1 MRLRIASFTTY
12 VILAASAGGCG
23 SPGTLAVEQAAGA
36 PPVQTTVPAD
46 GAYGLFIAG
55 QSEPVV
61 TLDLKQGEKLGFALT
76 EGGTVGA
83 MRIQWRCAVAG
94 ARYLHIDFNTAYQWR
109 RL

>member
-1 MRLRIASFTTY
+1 MRLRNALFAMYLIVALC
-12 VILAASAGGCG
+12 VGGCG
-23 SPGTLAVEQAAGA
+23 SPGTLAVEQSAGA

-46 GAYGLFIAG
+46 GAYGLFITG

-61 TLDLKQGEKLGFALT
+61 TLDLKQGDKLGFALT

-83 MRIQWRCAVAG
+83 MQIQWRCAVAG